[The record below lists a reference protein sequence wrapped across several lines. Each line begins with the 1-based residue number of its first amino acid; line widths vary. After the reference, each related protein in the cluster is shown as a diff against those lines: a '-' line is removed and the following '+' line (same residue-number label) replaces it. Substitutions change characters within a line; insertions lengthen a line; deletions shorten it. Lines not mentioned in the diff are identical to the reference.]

1 MTAAAGARRR
11 RRPIERGALA
21 LLFVVALAYLLA
33 PPAWMLLSSVSF
45 DRDLYVRPPR
55 WIPSTVTTVHY
66 RTLLQLPGADAR
78 EAGQNPQIGAF
89 PRAFLNSAVLAFAT
103 VAICL
108 VCGSVSAYSLAR
120 FVPPGSRRAVL
131 FGLLGTRM
139 LPVIVVLIPIYM
151 GLQRAGLLDSL
162 PGLILADS
170 ALLLPFVIWI
180 LEGFYRTFP
189 VELEEAAALDGCSPV
204 GIFARIVLPL
214 SSNSL
219 FAAGAFA
226 FITSWSDF
234 IVALVVTAS
243 SRAWPVSVVLA
254 QSLNAISNPSWGLMN
269 SAGLLTAAVPAV
281 LALACRRVLV
291 HGWLGGALK
300 G

>member
-1 MTAAAGARRR
+1 MTAAAGGR
-11 RRPIERGALA
+11 RRPLQRGALA
-21 LLFVVALAYLLA
+21 ALFALAFLYLLA
-33 PPAWMLLSSVSF
+33 PPTWMLLSSVSL
-45 DRDLYVRPPR
+45 DRDLFVRPPH
-55 WIPSTVTTVHY
+55 WIPSTVTAVHY

-78 EAGQNPQIGAF
+78 EAGQNPQIRAF
-89 PRAFLNSAVLAFAT
+89 PRALLNSAALAFAT

-108 VCGSVSAYSLAR
+108 LCGSVSAYSLAR
-120 FVPPGSRRAVL
+120 FIAPGRRRAAL
-131 FGLLGTRM
+131 FCLLGTRM

-151 GLQRAGLLDSL
+151 GLQRVGLLDSL

-189 VELEEAAALDGCSPV
+189 VELEEAAAIDGCSPV
-204 GIFARIVLPL
+204 SIFARIVLPL

-243 SRAWPVSVVLA
+243 PRAWPVSVVLA

-269 SAGLLTAAVPAV
+269 SAGLLTAAVPAA
-281 LALACRRVLV
+281 LALVCRRVLV
-291 HGWLGGALK
+291 HGWLGGAIK

>member
-1 MTAAAGARRR
+1 MTAVGAARRR
-11 RRPIERGALA
+11 RPPLQRGALA
-21 LLFVVALAYLLA
+21 LLFAVALVYLLA
-33 PPAWMLLSSVSF
+33 PPFWMLVSSLSL
-45 DRDLYVRPPR
+45 DRDLLARPPH
-55 WIPSTVTTVHY
+55 WIPPVVTAVHY
-66 RTLLQLPGADAR
+66 RTLLQLPGADAQ
-78 EAGQNPQIGAF
+78 EAGQNPAIRAF
-89 PRAFLNSAVLAFAT
+89 PRAFVNSALLASAT
-103 VAICL
+103 VIICL
-108 VCGSVSAYSLAR
+108 LCGSVAAYSLAR
-120 FVPPGSRRAVL
+120 FIAPRRRRAIL
-131 FGLLGTRM
+131 FCLLGTRM

-151 GLQRAGLLDSL
+151 GLQRVGLLDSL

-189 VELEEAAALDGCSPV
+189 IELEEAAAIDGCSPV
-204 GIFARIVLPL
+204 GVFTRIVLPL
-214 SSNSL
+214 STISL

-243 SRAWPVSVVLA
+243 QRAWPVSVVLA

-269 SAGLLTAAVPAV
+269 SAGLLTALFPAA
-281 LALACRRVLV
+281 LALCCRRVLV
-291 HGWLGGALK
+291 QGWLGGALK